1 MSNRPSIP
9 RSRGCLSLH
18 IQNTLYIIRIVSLVH
33 LYVRIQITFFFILLL
48 SFYSYDLILILC
60 SFKYVPKID
69 NITSFDTTEKFHFT
83 NHLKIGTTVL
93 LSFSK
98 HNINNSSMKRIITN
112 KRRGKKKR
120 IWRSERDLLALR
132 FFFFFFQRPRKSRKQ
147 RGYIFFF
154 SLSIDTKERIFF
166 CSL

>member
-98 HNINNSSMKRIITN
+98 HNINNSSIKRIITN
-112 KRRGKKKR
+112 KRRGKKNKDLACWKR
-120 IWRSERDLLALR
+120 PAG
-132 FFFFFFQRPRKSRKQ
+132 PP
-147 RGYIFFF
+147 IFFF
-154 SLSIDTKERIFF
+154 SEAEEKSKTKGIYIFF
-166 CSL
+166 LSLDRH

>member
-98 HNINNSSMKRIITN
+98 HNINNSSIKRIITN
-112 KRRGKKKR
+112 KRRGKKQR
-120 IWRSERDLLALR
+120 IWRAERDLLALR
-132 FFFFFFQRPRKSRKQ
+132 FFFFFQRPRKSRKQ
-147 RGYIFFF
+147 RDIFFF
-154 SLSIDTKERIFF
+154 LSLDRH
-166 CSL
+166 

>member
-98 HNINNSSMKRIITN
+98 HNINNSSIKRIITN
-112 KRRGKKKR
+112 KRRGKKKKKGFGVLKETC
-120 IWRSERDLLALR
+120 WPSD
-132 FFFFFFQRPRKSRKQ
+132 FFFFSEAEEKSKTK
-147 RGYIFFF
+147 GIYIFFL
-154 SLSIDTKERIFF
+154 SLDRH
-166 CSL
+166 

>member
-98 HNINNSSMKRIITN
+98 HNINNSSIKRIITN
-112 KRRGKKKR
+112 KRRGKKKKR
-120 IWRSERDLLALR
+120 IWRAERDLLALR
-132 FFFFFFQRPRKSRKQ
+132 FFFFFF
-147 RGYIFFF
+147 RGRGKVENKGDIYFF
-154 SLSIDTKERIFF
+154 SLSR
-166 CSL
+166 

>member
-98 HNINNSSMKRIITN
+98 HNINNSSIKRIITN

-120 IWRSERDLLALR
+120 IWRAERDLLALR
-132 FFFFFFQRPRKSRKQ
+132 FFFFFSEAEEKSKTK
-147 RGYIFFF
+147 GIYIFFL
-154 SLSIDTKERIFF
+154 SLDRH
-166 CSL
+166 

>member
-132 FFFFFFQRPRKSRKQ
+132 FFFFFF
-147 RGYIFFF
+147 RGRGKVENKGDIYFF
-154 SLSIDTKERIFF
+154 SLSR
-166 CSL
+166 

>member
-98 HNINNSSMKRIITN
+98 HNINNSSIKRIITN
-112 KRRGKKKR
+112 KRRGKKTKNLACWKR
-120 IWRSERDLLALR
+120 PAGPPI
-132 FFFFFFQRPRKSRKQ
+132 FFFFQRPRKSRKQ

-154 SLSIDTKERIFF
+154 SLSIDTKERIIF

>member
-98 HNINNSSMKRIITN
+98 HNINNSSIKRIITN
-112 KRRGKKKR
+112 KRRGKKKGFGVLKETC
-120 IWRSERDLLALR
+120 WPSD
-132 FFFFFFQRPRKSRKQ
+132 FFFFFQRPRKSRKQ